1 MPIITLCNL
10 KGGTGKT
17 TSAIYIATTLTLQSQ
32 PVTVLD
38 ADPQG
43 SATEWAQ
50 QAEDTGNPLP
60 FDIIPANARSI
71 TRVKA
76 SPKEW
81 IIIDCPPG
89 ETGIIDAAIQAAD
102 HVIIPTRPSTIE
114 VNRMWSTTDLAGSTP
129 VTVLITSVIPNTTSL
144 QELGEALEEENISTF
159 KIGIPQREAIKKT
172 FGKVPTK
179 LHGYETILIELIK
192 EMN

>member
-179 LHGYETILIELIK
+179 LHGYETILTELIK